1 MANVYLLDPGC
12 SPPVSNLLL
21 TIQKATR
28 LEKVG
33 GWGAVFRM
41 QWTELGGLVRGPEA
55 RFRGQVDMVRRQS
68 GAAESNLEKV

>member
-28 LEKVG
+28 VEKVG
-33 GWGAVFRM
+33 GWGAVFQM

-55 RFRGQVDMVRRQS
+55 RFRGQVDMVRRQTEW
-68 GAAESNLEKV
+68 GG